1 MASSSM
7 TAGKR
12 MMATEVIVLCVCLSY
27 FNYLRPLSVVRKC
40 VTVVKVVGIERVLT
54 GLIVWVAL

>member
-1 MASSSM
+1 MVHWD
-7 TAGKR
+7 
-12 MMATEVIVLCVCLSY
+12 VILCVCLSY